1 MTFSLTAPLF
11 VEVSVPLPIDHP
23 FTYRVPE
30 GEEHR
35 AQGGVRA
42 LVPPPPPPAGPA
54 PPPPPPAGPPQEAPP
69 RRAAD
74 GVVLPPFP
82 VPPRGGDD
90 SQAAPGVRSGPRVGG
105 GLAGPPFPAGAGR
118 GGCAETA
125 GREGIPPRGE
135 PSAPRGAPRRV
146 PSRPG
151 GGPRA
156 HSRPGGRALADRGG
170 RRLGAGRRRLAARRP
185 RAREDR

>member
-35 AQGGVRA
+35 AQGAAPVGAPPRPR
-42 LVPPPPPPAGPA
+42 PPP
-54 PPPPPPAGPPQEAPP
+54 GPPRDPPP

-82 VPPRGGDD
+82 VPPRGGHD

-105 GLAGPPFPAGAGR
+105 DLVDRPFHAGAGR
-118 GGCAETA
+118 GGCGETA
-125 GREGIPPRGE
+125 GRGGVPPRGE
-135 PSAPRGAPRRV
+135 PAAPRGAPRRA
-146 PSRPG
+146 PSRP
-151 GGPRA
+151 
-156 HSRPGGRALADRGG
+156 
-170 RRLGAGRRRLAARRP
+170 
-185 RAREDR
+185 